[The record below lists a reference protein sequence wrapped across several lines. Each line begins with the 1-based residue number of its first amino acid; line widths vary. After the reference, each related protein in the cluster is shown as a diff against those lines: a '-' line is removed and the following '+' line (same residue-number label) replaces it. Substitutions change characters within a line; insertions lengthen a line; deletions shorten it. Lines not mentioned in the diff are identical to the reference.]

1 VRVISV
7 KEGDDVMLVT
17 YRGTAIRFAADEAR
31 AMGRDSTG
39 VRGIKLRGD
48 DKVISLDTVRSDAD
62 LFCVTDAGFGKR
74 VKVERFTTQGRGG
87 MGVRAIKLTA
97 ARGHVAAAFMVTIK
111 DELLLASSGG
121 VMIRTPA
128 REVSSQGRDATG
140 VRVMNLDEGH
150 VVATAAAVPF
160 EEDEA

>member
-1 VRVISV
+1 
-7 KEGDDVMLVT
+7 
-17 YRGTAIRFAADEAR
+17 
-31 AMGRDSTG
+31 
-39 VRGIKLRGD
+39 
-48 DKVISLDTVRSDAD
+48 
-62 LFCVTDAGFGKR
+62 
-74 VKVERFTTQGRGG
+74 
-87 MGVRAIKLTA
+87 
-97 ARGHVAAAFMVTIK
+97 VTIK